1 MFNFVK
7 DNQAELKLKKRI
19 SQRDIAKILGVNVST
34 VSRALKG
41 LGGVGAELRK
51 KIERL
56 AEEKSYHPNP
66 FAMSLRY
73 DTTQTIGIVV
83 PDMAFN
89 FFAHIDK
96 QVEAEARKK
105 GLMCIVTDSGDTYEG
120 EADCLERLVN
130 LHVRGVILC
139 LSQETLNFEHF
150 ELLKKHHIPLVL
162 FNRVADVDFT
172 TISINDASLAHQ
184 ATLYLIDSG
193 CRRIAFLGGPN
204 ELKQTIDRKHGYLQ
218 ALRDRQ
224 MPICK
229 ELVKCGFVS
238 YNSGLTDTLEL
249 LNQPEPPDAI
259 LAAHALLATSCIQT
273 VQSRGI
279 RVPDD
284 VSIIGFMSDWVS
296 DLATPHMSFIRQN
309 VKEIGKKVFKALYDQ
324 INGDDTVRHIV
335 VNARLDIRESTR
347 KIPQDQGK

>member
-1 MFNFVK
+1 
-7 DNQAELKLKKRI
+7 
-19 SQRDIAKILGVNVST
+19 
-34 VSRALKG
+34 
-41 LGGVGAELRK
+41 
-51 KIERL
+51 
-56 AEEKSYHPNP
+56 
-66 FAMSLRY
+66 
-73 DTTQTIGIVV
+73 
-83 PDMAFN
+83 MAFN
-89 FFAHIDK
+89 FFAHIVK

-249 LNQPEPPDAI
+249 LNLPEPPDAI

-296 DLATPHMSFIRQN
+296 DLATPRMSFIRQN

>member
-1 MFNFVK
+1 M
-7 DNQAELKLKKRI
+7 KKRI

-41 LGGVGAELRK
+41 LGGVSDDLRK

-56 AEEKSYHPNP
+56 AEEQSYRPNP

-89 FFAHIDK
+89 FLAHIVK

-105 GLMCIVTDSGDTYEG
+105 GLMCIVTDSGDTYNG
-120 EADCLERLVN
+120 EVDCLERLIN

-139 LSQETLNFEHF
+139 LSQETLNFEHL
-150 ELLKKHHIPLVL
+150 ELLRKHHIPLVL

-224 MPICK
+224 IPICK

-238 YNSGLTDTLEL
+238 YNSGLTDTLDL
-249 LNQPEPPDAI
+249 LTLPEPPDAI

-279 RVPDD
+279 RVPDE

-296 DLATPHMSFIRQN
+296 DLATPRMTFIRQN
-309 VKEIGKKVFKALYDQ
+309 VKEISKKIFKALYDQ

-335 VNARLDIRESTR
+335 VNARLDIKESTR
-347 KIPQDQGK
+347 KIPHEM